1 MSRVVQLVL
10 FSFLAMA
17 GVATAQERRIY
28 TPPIALG
35 DNTTADL
42 RIIEDRADGKTTFDL
57 CYAFNVDNSNGVL
70 TLGDYDRVV
79 LPLKVDG
86 ANLTGTATS
95 SEAKQAVAVKL
106 QRRAAGDG
114 RFVFAGTIDIGG
126 KSYPVA
132 SEPTGGAEP
141 SPETEY
147 VSIVETPE
155 SFDEGSSPNTVGVKY
170 RRGTLPKLLEALRD
184 ANVKIDLTSSAIDR
198 CASLRSGEEY
208 LRIVVAPEEAQ
219 ALVERLR
226 KLPDVL
232 RAGWSTPQLWTP
244 TVRVGNARWVSKGML
259 NRQKIAGDLAAAVAR
274 HIGASVTGTS
284 WDARSGELKVSLKR
298 PSKLFPGLGLTEN
311 YQMTALVTADRFGE
325 TNNALIWGPNI
336 FGEVADERAGSRL
349 SFVPLY
355 LYAGPPEGIVINL
368 EPETLASLLDA
379 ESWNSSDGVWVK
391 R

>member
-1 MSRVVQLVL
+1 MVRVVQLAFL
-10 FSFLAMA
+10 SLLAMVGIA
-17 GVATAQERRIY
+17 AAQERLIY
-28 TPPIALG
+28 SPPIALG
-35 DNTTADL
+35 DNATADL

-57 CYAFNVDNSNGVL
+57 CYAFNVDSSNGVL
-70 TLGDYDRVV
+70 TLGDYDRVS

-86 ANLTGTATS
+86 ANLTGAATS
-95 SEAKQAVAVKL
+95 SDTKQPVAIRL

-114 RFVFAGTIDIGG
+114 RFVFTGTIDIGG
-126 KSYPVA
+126 KSYPVR
-132 SEPTGGAEP
+132 SEPTAGVEP

-147 VSIVETPE
+147 VNIVEAPE
-155 SFDEGSSPNTVGVKY
+155 AFDEGSSPNTVGVKY
-170 RRGTLPKLLEALRD
+170 RRGTLPKVLEALRD

-208 LRIVVAPEEAQ
+208 LRIVAAPEESQ

-232 RAGWSTPQLWTP
+232 RAGWSTPQLWMP
-244 TVRVGNARWVSKGML
+244 TVRVSGARWVSKGML
-259 NRQKIAGDLAAAVAR
+259 NRQKIAGDLAAAVAK

-284 WDARSGELKVSLKR
+284 WDARSGELKVALKR

-325 TNNALIWGPNI
+325 TNNALIWGPTI
-336 FGEVADERAGSRL
+336 SGEVADERTGNRL
-349 SFVPLY
+349 HFVPLY
-355 LYAGPPEGIVINL
+355 LYAGPPEGIVINV

-391 R
+391 P

>member
-1 MSRVVQLVL
+1 MAKVVQLAFL
-10 FSFLAMA
+10 FWFSMA
-17 GVATAQERRIY
+17 ATATAQDLRIY
-28 TPPIALG
+28 SPPIALG

-42 RIIEDRADGKTTFDL
+42 RIIEERGEGKTTFDL

-70 TLGDYDRVV
+70 TLGDYDRVL
-79 LPLKVDG
+79 LPLKVEG
-86 ANLTGTATS
+86 ANLTGNATS
-95 SEAKQAVAVKL
+95 SEEKQPVAVKL
-106 QRRAAGDG
+106 QRRAASDG
-114 RFVFAGTIDIGG
+114 RLVFSGTIEIGG
-126 KSYPVA
+126 KSFPVT

-147 VSIVETPE
+147 VNIVEGVE
-155 SFDEGSSPNTVGVKY
+155 AFDEGNSPNTVGIKY
-170 RRGTLPKLLEALRD
+170 RRGTLPVLLEALRD

-208 LRIVVAPEEAQ
+208 LRIVAAPEESR

-226 KLPDVL
+226 KLPNVL

-244 TVRVGNARWVSKGML
+244 TVRVGKARWVSKGVL
-259 NRQKIAGDLAAAVAR
+259 DRQKAAGDLAAAVAK
-274 HIGASVTGTS
+274 HIGASITGTS
-284 WDARSGELKVSLKR
+284 WDSKSGELKVSFKR
-298 PSKLFPGLGLTEN
+298 PSKLFPGLGLTET

-325 TNNALIWGPNI
+325 TNNALIWGPSI
-336 FGEVADERAGSRL
+336 YGELADERAGNRL

-355 LYAGPPEGIVINL
+355 LYAGPPEGIVINI
-368 EPETLASLLDA
+368 EPETLAALLDA